1 MSTDTDYVITIKGK
15 DAAMRKAAADFI
27 ELSLSPWNPSRED
40 KKTLTRLDVFRN
52 ESNCAGF
59 FAPSSLC
66 EAAAKLFPG
75 ANVSFSSKNEYGYTE
90 EDEWAESGEAPGDVS
105 AAVASKVFDR
115 IQAEVQTLQNK
126 VAWLAP
132 LAEWASEN
140 DAPKKTTT
148 AIRSALDEAE
158 QAKKEAAAALEAEAE
173 KAMQQGVEAEKHL
186 ESLVRWSFHP
196 LITAKS
202 RLLGAVGKPVLW
214 KCIIDDDSE
223 SGLAWEPCDGELA
236 ANLDRA
242 AKEHWESVALGSLIT
257 PDSTSAAKF
266 LETQLASKMEFERSS
281 RVFVRSK
288 KGVETTTAKIVKR
301 GTSYVWLHSDS
312 YFGHGAV
319 PDPSSKSM
327 IRKAMQLY
335 GDLEDVTIWEV
346 ADEESLRC
354 DKQDF
359 GQDLEECMALNMSHA
374 FFATRNAGHEDAP
387 AGRICCVSLKDGS
400 EQWVSQRAFLRCK
413 ALVASDESTLLA
425 VCIEAGKQPCFV
437 CLDTISGKERWH
449 APIDLSDRYFR
460 IAASADV
467 AVVLSYKTNEA
478 SLSWWRIKSGDKFTE
493 QSLPDAWSEPLLVM
507 DSLRTYVAGES
518 SVTAFTNEG
527 EHVWTVQ
534 QQKSR
539 TFGLCL
545 AGNNTLLNSRADQ
558 GIVCLHCETGTT
570 AWTIESDEM
579 WAPHA
584 LVGGGHIAYFAGA
597 GACEA
602 RIISDGSLQ
611 WSIKTGDETVTTT
624 PIAITEQAMLLK
636 AGYGRFEWR
645 DVSSGDKLGDFGPTA
660 GNISRRADGVMAED
674 GTLVSIGS
682 PRSGPRQL
690 LCMDIGIGSPTGSWP
705 MDGQGPGGASFLR
718 LEQKQGYK
726 KFIAAWKA
734 KEEMSP
740 RLNRLGAATKDAK
753 ATTGRIHG
761 IIRGHEM
768 VAQAKLWAGPS
779 IGAGDTAPLRGAQ
792 WRLVMAYGG
801 FELLAKSLTATK
813 GGGLEEKTLS
823 DLTGKLSLPTFEAL
837 VPPSI
842 EKSSL
847 KKWMEEEDASD
858 VLDFLKM
865 ENGDRKQFDAWLA
878 KQKPV
883 ETWTDAVLLAKSLRS
898 ATVHGALSP
907 TKIEEWNIGEAV
919 SRLTDDI
926 FQLDEAV
933 FEVLGKA

>member
-15 DAAMRKAAADFI
+15 DAALRKAAADFI
-27 ELSLSPWNPSRED
+27 ELALNPWNPQRND

-66 EAAAKLFPG
+66 EEAAKIFPG
-75 ANVSFSSKNEYGYTE
+75 SDVSFSSKNEYGYTE
-90 EDEWAESGEAPGDVS
+90 EGEWAERGIEPDDLI
-105 AAVASKVFDR
+105 AAVASKTFAR

-126 VAWLAP
+126 VDWLAP

-140 DAPKKTTT
+140 GAPKKTIT
-148 AIRSALDEAE
+148 AIRSALGEAE

-173 KAMQQGVEAEKHL
+173 KAKQQEVEAEKHL

-202 RLLGAVGKPVLW
+202 SLLGAVGKPALW
-214 KCIIDDDSE
+214 KCVNDDDSD
-223 SGLAWEPCDGELA
+223 SGYAWEPCDGELT

-242 AKEHWESVALGSLIT
+242 ATEHWESVALGSPIN
-257 PDSTSAAKF
+257 PDSKSAAKF
-266 LETQLASKMEFERSS
+266 LESQLASKMEFEFSS

-288 KGVETTTAKIVKR
+288 KGVEATRAKIVKR
-301 GTSYVWLHSDS
+301 GASFVWLHSVS
-312 YFGHGAV
+312 YV
-319 PDPSSKSM
+319 SNPSFKSE
-327 IRKAMQLY
+327 IKKALHVY
-335 GDLEDVTIWEV
+335 KDLQDVSIWEL
-346 ADEESLRC
+346 ADEDGLRG

-359 GQDLEECMALNMSHA
+359 GQDLEGCLAVTQGHA
-374 FFATRNAGHEDAP
+374 FFATSNASYDDAP
-387 AGRICCVSLKDGS
+387 VGRIYCVSLKDGS
-400 EQWVSQRAFLRCK
+400 EQWVSQRTFLGCR

-425 VCIEAGKQPCFV
+425 VCIEAGKQPCLL
-437 CLDTISGKERWH
+437 CLDALTGKERWH
-449 APIDLSDRYFR
+449 APIDLSDRYFQ
-460 IAASADV
+460 IVASPEV
-467 AVVLSYKTNEA
+467 ASVLSYKTNEA
-478 SLSWWRIKSGDKFTE
+478 GLSWWKVQSGHKVTE
-493 QSLPDAWSEPLLVM
+493 QSLPDAWSEPELAM

-518 SVTAFTNEG
+518 SVTAFTAEG

-545 AGNNTLLNSRADQ
+545 AGNNTLLNSRGDQ

-570 AWTIESDEM
+570 AWTIESDGM

-584 LVGGGHIAYFAGA
+584 LVGGANIAYFAGA

-602 RIISDGSLQ
+602 RKISDGSLQ
-611 WSIKTGDETVTTT
+611 WSVKTGDENVTTT
-624 PIAITEQAMLLK
+624 PLAITDRAMLLK
-636 AGYGRFEWR
+636 ADHSRFEWR
-645 DVSSGDKLGDFGPTA
+645 DLSSGEKLGDFGLSTS
-660 GNISRRADGVMAED
+660 GNRSRRGDGVMAED

-690 LCMDIGIGSPTGSWP
+690 VCIDIGFGSPTGLWP

-726 KFIAAWKA
+726 QFIAAWKA
-734 KEEMSP
+734 KEDMSP
-740 RLNRLGAATKDAK
+740 RLACLGAATEDAK
-753 ATTGRIHG
+753 ATAGRIHC

-801 FELLAKSLTATK
+801 FELLAKSLTTTK
-813 GGGLEEKTLS
+813 AGGLDDKAVDPLIS
-823 DLTGKLSLPTFEAL
+823 KLSLPAFEPLA
-837 VPPSI
+837 PPPI
-842 EKSSL
+842 EKSTL
-847 KKWMEEEDASD
+847 KEWMDEEDASD

-865 ENGDRKQFDAWLA
+865 ENGDRKRFDVWLA
-878 KQKPV
+878 KKKPV
-883 ETWTDAVLLAKSLRS
+883 ETWTDAVLLAKSIRS

-907 TKIEEWNIGEAV
+907 TKIDEWKIGEAV
-919 SRLTDDI
+919 SRLTDEI
-926 FQLDEAV
+926 FRLDEAV

>member
-15 DAAMRKAAADFI
+15 NAVLRKAAADFI
-27 ELSLSPWNPSRED
+27 ELALNPWNPSRED

-66 EAAAKLFPG
+66 EEAAKLFPS
-75 ANVSFSSKNEYGYTE
+75 ANVSFSSKDEYGYTE
-90 EDEWAESGEAPGDVS
+90 EGEWSEVGEPPNDVN
-105 AAVASKVFDR
+105 AAVASRVFDR
-115 IQAEVQTLQNK
+115 IQAEVQTPQNRVK
-126 VAWLAP
+126 WLAP

-158 QAKKEAAAALEAEAE
+158 QAKKEDAAALEAEAE
-173 KAMQQGVEAEKHL
+173 KAKEQEVEAEKRL
-186 ESLVRWSFHP
+186 ESLIRWSFHP
-196 LITAKS
+196 VLTAKN
-202 RLLGAVGKPVLW
+202 RILGVVGKPVLW
-214 KCIIDDDSE
+214 KCIIDDDSD

-236 ANLDRA
+236 ENLSLA
-242 AKEHWESVALGSLIT
+242 AKERWESVALGSLIT

-266 LETQLASKMEFERSS
+266 LESQLASKMEFECSS
-281 RVFVRSK
+281 RIFVRSK
-288 KGVETTTAKIVKR
+288 KGVEATTAKIIKR
-301 GTSYVWLHSDS
+301 GTSYVWLHSVS
-312 YFGHGAV
+312 YFGPGAV

-335 GDLEDVTIWEV
+335 EGLQDVSIWELV
-346 ADEESLRC
+346 DEESLRG
-354 DKQDF
+354 DKQNF
-359 GQDLEECMALNMSHA
+359 GQDLEECMALNKSHA

-387 AGRICCVSLKDGS
+387 AGHIYCVSLKEGG
-400 EQWVSQRAFLRCK
+400 EQWVSQRTFLGCR

-437 CLDTISGKERWH
+437 CLDTISGEERWH

-467 AVVLSYKTNEA
+467 AVLLSYKTNHA
-478 SLSWWRIKSGDKFTE
+478 SLSWWRIKSGHKVTE
-493 QSLPDAWSEPLLVM
+493 QSLPDAWSEPRLAM

-527 EHVWTVQ
+527 EQVWTVQ

-545 AGNNTLLNSRADQ
+545 AGNNTLLNSRGDQ

-570 AWTIESDEM
+570 AWTIKSDGM

-584 LVGGGHIAYFAGA
+584 LVGGSSIAYFAGE
-597 GACEA
+597 GGCEA
-602 RIISDGSLQ
+602 RKMADGSLQ
-611 WSIKTGDETVTTT
+611 WSIKTDDENVATT
-624 PIAITEQAMLLK
+624 PLAIADRALLLK
-636 AGYGRFEWR
+636 AERTRFEWR
-645 DVSSGDKLGDFGPTA
+645 DLSSGEKLGDFGPTS
-660 GNISRRADGVMAED
+660 GNISRRGDGVMAED

-690 LCMDIGIGSPTGSWP
+690 LCINIGIGSPAGAWP

-718 LEQKQGYK
+718 VEQKQGYK
-726 KFIAAWKA
+726 QFIAAWKA
-734 KEEMSP
+734 KEDMLA
-740 RLNRLGAATKDAK
+740 RLARLGVASEEAK

-768 VAQAKLWAGPS
+768 IAQAKLWAGPS

-823 DLTGKLSLPTFEAL
+823 DLIGKLSLPNFGAL

-842 EKSSL
+842 GKSSL
-847 KKWMEEEDASD
+847 KEWMEEEDASD

-865 ENGDRKQFDAWLA
+865 ENGDRKRFDAWLA

-883 ETWTDAVLLAKSLRS
+883 ETWTDAVLLAKALRS

-907 TKIEEWNIGEAV
+907 RKIEEWKLSEAV

-926 FQLDEAV
+926 FRLDEAV
-933 FEVLGKA
+933 FELLGNS

>member
-15 DAAMRKAAADFI
+15 DAALRKAAADFI
-27 ELSLSPWNPSRED
+27 ALSLSPWNPTRDD

-66 EAAAKLFPG
+66 EEAAKLFPG

-90 EDEWAESGEAPGDVS
+90 EGEWAESGEPPGDVS
-105 AAVASKVFDR
+105 AAVTSKVFER
-115 IQAEVQTLQNK
+115 IQTEVQTLQNK
-126 VAWLAP
+126 VDWLAP

-140 DAPKKTTT
+140 DAPKKTIT
-148 AIRSALDEAE
+148 AIRSALDKAE
-158 QAKKEAAAALEAEAE
+158 QAKKEAATALEAEAE
-173 KAMQQGVEAEKHL
+173 KAMQQEVASEKQL
-186 ESLVRWSFHP
+186 ESLIRWSFHP
-196 LITAKS
+196 LVTAKS
-202 RLLGAVGKPVLW
+202 RLLGAVGKPALW
-214 KCIIDDDSE
+214 KCVNDDDSC
-223 SGLAWEPCDGELA
+223 SGYAWEPCDGELT
-236 ANLDRA
+236 ANLDQA
-242 AKEHWESVALGSLIT
+242 AKEHWESVALGSPIN
-257 PDSTSAAKF
+257 PDSKSAAKF
-266 LETQLASKMEFERSS
+266 LESQLASKMEFEFSS

-288 KGVETTTAKIVKR
+288 KGVEATRAKIFKHEA
-301 GTSYVWLHSDS
+301 SFVWLHSVS
-312 YFGHGAV
+312 YV
-319 PDPSSKSM
+319 SNPSFKSQ
-327 IRKAMQLY
+327 IKKALQLHE
-335 GDLEDVTIWEV
+335 DLQDVSIWEL
-346 ADEESLRC
+346 ADQDSLRG

-359 GQDLEECMALNMSHA
+359 GQDLEGCLAVTQSHA
-374 FFATRNAGHEDAP
+374 FFATSNPSYDDAP
-387 AGRICCVSLKDGS
+387 VGRIYCVSLKDGS
-400 EQWVSQRAFLRCK
+400 EQWVSQRTFLGCR

-425 VCIEAGKQPCFV
+425 VCIEAGKQPCLL
-437 CLDTISGKERWH
+437 CLDAPTGKERWH
-449 APIDLSDRYFR
+449 APIDLLDRYFQ
-460 IAASADV
+460 IVASPEVAA
-467 AVVLSYKTNEA
+467 VLSYKTTEA
-478 SLSWWRIKSGDKFTE
+478 SLSWWKVESGHKVTE
-493 QSLPDAWSEPLLVM
+493 QSLPDAWSEPQLAM

-518 SVTAFTNEG
+518 SVTAFTAEG
-527 EHVWTVQ
+527 KHVWTVQ

-539 TFGLCL
+539 TFGICL
-545 AGNNTLLNSRADQ
+545 AGSTLLNSRGDQ
-558 GIVCLHCETGTT
+558 GIVCLHCENGTS
-570 AWTIESDEM
+570 AWTIESDGI

-597 GACEA
+597 GACDA
-602 RIISDGSLQ
+602 RKASDGSLQ
-611 WSIKTGDETVTTT
+611 WSIKTGDENVTTT
-624 PIAITEQAMLLK
+624 PLAVTDRTMLLN
-636 AGYGRFEWR
+636 ADHSRFEWR
-645 DVSSGDKLGDFGPTA
+645 DLSTGDKLGDFGLSTS
-660 GNISRRADGVMAED
+660 GNRSRRGSGVMADD

-690 LCMDIGIGSPTGSWP
+690 VCIDIGIGSPTGSWP

-726 KFIAAWKA
+726 QFIAAWKA
-734 KEEMSP
+734 KEDMSP
-740 RLNRLGAATKDAK
+740 RLARLCAASGEAK

-768 VAQAKLWAGPS
+768 IAQAKLWAGPS

-813 GGGLEEKTLS
+813 RGGLEEKSLS
-823 DLTGKLSLPTFEAL
+823 DLIGKLSLPNFDAL

-842 EKSSL
+842 DKSSL

-907 TKIEEWNIGEAV
+907 TKMEEWKLGEAV
-919 SRLTDDI
+919 SRLTDEI
-926 FQLDEAV
+926 FRLDEAV

>member
-15 DAAMRKAAADFI
+15 DAALRKAAADFV
-27 ELSLSPWNPSRED
+27 ELSLSPWNPQRQD

-66 EAAAKLFPG
+66 AEAAKLFPG

-90 EDEWAESGEAPGDVS
+90 EGEWAESGVAPGDVS

-115 IQAEVQTLQNK
+115 IQAEVQNLQNK

-140 DAPKKTTT
+140 GAPKKTTT
-148 AIRSALDEAE
+148 AIRGALDEAE

-173 KAMQQGVEAEKHL
+173 KAMQQEVEAEKHL
-186 ESLVRWSFHP
+186 ESLMRWSFHP
-196 LITAKS
+196 LVNATS

-214 KCIIDDDSE
+214 KCVNDDDSD
-223 SGLAWEPCDGELA
+223 SGYAWEPCDGELN

-242 AKEHWESVALGSLIT
+242 AKEHWESVALGSPIN
-257 PDSTSAAKF
+257 PDSKSAAKF
-266 LETQLASKMEFERSS
+266 LESQLASKMEFEFSS

-288 KGVETTTAKIVKR
+288 KGIEATTAKIVKR
-301 GTSYVWLHSDS
+301 GASFAWLHSVS
-312 YFGHGAV
+312 YV
-319 PDPSSKSM
+319 SNPSFKSE
-327 IRKAMQLY
+327 IKKALRLY
-335 GDLEDVTIWEV
+335 ENLQDVSIWEL
-346 ADEESLRC
+346 ADEDSLRG

-359 GQDLEECMALNMSHA
+359 GQDLEGCLALTQSHA
-374 FFATRNAGHEDAP
+374 FFATCNALYEDAP
-387 AGRICCVSLKDGS
+387 AGHIYCVSLKEGG
-400 EQWVSQRAFLRCK
+400 EQWVSQRTFLGCR

-425 VCIEAGKQPCFV
+425 VCIKAERQPCLL
-437 CLDTISGKERWH
+437 CLDALTGKERWH
-449 APIDLSDRYFR
+449 APIDLSDRYFQ
-460 IAASADV
+460 IVASQEVAA
-467 AVVLSYKTNEA
+467 VLSYKTNEA
-478 SLSWWRIKSGDKFTE
+478 SLSWWKIESGHKVTE
-493 QSLPDAWSEPLLVM
+493 QPLPDAWSEPQLAM

-518 SVTAFTNEG
+518 SVTAFTAEG

-539 TFGLCL
+539 TFGICL
-545 AGNNTLLNSRADQ
+545 AGSTLLNSRGDQ
-558 GIVCLHCETGTT
+558 GIVCLHCETGTS
-570 AWTIESDEM
+570 AWTIENDGM

-597 GACEA
+597 GACDA
-602 RIISDGSLQ
+602 RKASDGSLQ
-611 WSIKTGDETVTTT
+611 WSIKTGDENITTT
-624 PIAITEQAMLLK
+624 PLVVTDRAMLLN
-636 AGYGRFEWR
+636 ADHSRFEWR
-645 DVSSGDKLGDFGPTA
+645 ELSTGDKLGGFGLTTS
-660 GNISRRADGVMAED
+660 GNRSHRGSGVMAED

-690 LCMDIGIGSPTGSWP
+690 VCIDIGIGVPTGAWP
-705 MDGQGPGGASFLR
+705 MDGQGPAGASFLR
-718 LEQKQGYK
+718 VEQKQGYK
-726 KFIAAWKA
+726 QFIAAWKA
-734 KEEMSP
+734 KEDMLA
-740 RLNRLGAATKDAK
+740 RLARLGVASEEAK

-768 VAQAKLWAGPS
+768 IAQAKLWAGPS
-779 IGAGDTAPLRGAQ
+779 IGAGNTAPLRGTQ

-813 GGGLEEKTLS
+813 RGGLEEKTLS
-823 DLTGKLSLPTFEAL
+823 DLIGKLSLPNFDAL
-837 VPPSI
+837 VPPPI

-907 TKIEEWNIGEAV
+907 TKIEEWKISDAV
-919 SRLTDDI
+919 SRLTDEI
-926 FQLDEAV
+926 FRLDEAV
-933 FEVLGKA
+933 FEVLGKS